1 MILITSK
8 HFYWLFRYFKNFL
21 LTLSQYENNSPFLLS
36 DGRKVCPFTEH
47 VDFADGIVLL
57 VL

>member
-47 VDFADGIVLL
+47 VDFSISILA
-57 VL
+57 